1 MYLGAAGIVQA
12 LDAGA
17 DIVITGRVADA
28 CLYLAPLIH
37 EFHWSWDDW
46 NLLAAIFGGSTHVH
60 ADLASRI
67 VYCVIGIAG
76 VVLAIATIG
85 QGREPATTRHVA
97 HGAS

>member
-1 MYLGAAGIVQA
+1 MNGTSRQALWTVSLALSILGALNWGLVGF
-12 LDAGA
+12 L
-17 DIVITGRVADA
+17 
-28 CLYLAPLIH
+28 
-37 EFHWSWDDW
+37 DW
-46 NLLAAIFGGSTHVH
+46 NLLAAIFGGSTDVH
-60 ADLASRI
+60 ADLPSRI